1 MRKANKIF
9 WILLAVIVI
18 SVIGARV
25 FLWSKGASTVPENN
39 STNIAV
45 QYEIETIPAYS
56 GDPYIEIDNNQPSFS
71 EGDLTS
77 KAFEHYSELDSLGRC
92 GPAYANVGPET
103 MPEEERG
110 PIGEIHPS
118 GWQVANYHELI
129 DGNYLYN
136 RCHLIAFS
144 LTGENANE
152 KNLITGTRYLNTEG
166 MQPFEL
172 KVLEYVRST
181 GNHVLYRVRPI
192 FEGDN
197 LVASGV
203 EMEGYSV
210 EDEGKEVSF
219 HIYAYNVQPGV
230 IIDYKTGDNHL
241 DSDYVTVSDKRTREK
256 TIESPEEET
265 SSDKKENDQGS
276 IYILNKNTHKFHD
289 SNCPSVSDIKEKNKE
304 ISKESRDAIISKGYE
319 PCDQCKP

>member
-166 MQPFEL
+166 MHIHANKTRPNMFPGFFIHGSHRQIQIAPISFC
-172 KVLEYVRST
+172 VEYTTLNFNSTRSNLIPKSFSCST
-181 GNHVLYRVRPI
+181 G
-192 FEGDN
+192 
-197 LVASGV
+197 
-203 EMEGYSV
+203 
-210 EDEGKEVSF
+210 
-219 HIYAYNVQPGV
+219 
-230 IIDYKTGDNHL
+230 
-241 DSDYVTVSDKRTREK
+241 KR
-256 TIESPEEET
+256 
-265 SSDKKENDQGS
+265 
-276 IYILNKNTHKFHD
+276 
-289 SNCPSVSDIKEKNKE
+289 
-304 ISKESRDAIISKGYE
+304 
-319 PCDQCKP
+319 